1 MDKAKIKHL
10 EKKGWIVGNAYDF
23 LGFTPEEKEIAE
35 AAGRAGG
42 EAVVRQKLKD
52 QRDLCWAAA
61 WGIING
67 KIDIELEEK
76 LAEAI
81 TNAEEPNF

>member
-1 MDKAKIKHL
+1 MDKIDL
-10 EKKGWIVGNAYDF
+10 RIN
-23 LGFTPEEKEIAE
+23 KEIIRRCAYKGGQVD
-35 AAGRAGG
+35 AG
-42 EAVVRQKLKD
+42 VRQKLKD